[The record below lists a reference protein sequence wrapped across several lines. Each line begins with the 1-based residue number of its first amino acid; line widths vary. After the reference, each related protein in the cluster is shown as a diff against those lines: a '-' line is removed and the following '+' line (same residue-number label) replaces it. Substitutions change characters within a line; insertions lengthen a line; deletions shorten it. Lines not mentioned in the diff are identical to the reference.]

1 MNTLKHL
8 GMATCVAAVV
18 MMTAGISPAQVAN
31 PADAIKSQAQALKDG
46 FGSATITNIP
56 RVVQRIQPVPA
67 APSRL
72 V

>member
-1 MNTLKHL
+1 
-8 GMATCVAAVV
+8 
-18 MMTAGISPAQVAN
+18 
-31 PADAIKSQAQALKDG
+31 LKDG